1 MSHVAPVFTEY
12 EQQVIRELA
21 VHRVQPNA
29 VQRLL
34 EGVGRPMSK
43 LLKIGRHSRSKTLR
57 GLSDHIH
64 GRIEEGIIKTFRVAN
79 SIANTK
85 DISKKYAGR
94 GIHVSEIA
102 RAHV

>member
-29 VQRLL
+29 VQRVLA
-34 EGVGRPMSK
+34 GVGRPMSK
-43 LLKIGRHSRSKTLR
+43 LLEIGRHSRSKTLR

-64 GRIEEGIIKTFRVAN
+64 GWIEEGLIKTFRAAN
-79 SIANTK
+79 RIANTN
-85 DISKKYAGR
+85 DISKKYARR
-94 GIHVSEIA
+94 GIHVGD
-102 RAHV
+102 